1 MFSHL
6 IDTDWKR
13 EGKGSFDCLSRVGE
27 ASDEWISEEE
37 QKMLY
42 SYLERM
48 LCNLRNEEVSL

>member
-13 EGKGSFDCLSRVGE
+13 EGKGELEKRLTNGF
-27 ASDEWISEEE
+27 SEEE

>member
-27 ASDEWISEEE
+27 ASDEWIFRGRAEDALQLS
-37 QKMLY
+37 
-42 SYLERM
+42 
-48 LCNLRNEEVSL
+48 

>member
-1 MFSHL
+1 MFL
-6 IDTDWKR
+6 ISLTPTGSEKV
-13 EGKGSFDCLSRVGE
+13 KGSFDCLSRVGE